1 MVGVEEARARMR
13 ACVPAL
19 CCEPVALAAA
29 LGRTLGETLSAERDQ
44 PPFRSSAMDG
54 YALRAA
60 DLASRAG
67 GAGFRVVGQSAAGK
81 PYVGAIAA
89 GEAVRIFTGAPV
101 PQGADWV
108 VPQERTRLEGAA
120 LLVDDQL
127 QRSANIRAVATDFRS
142 GERLITAGTR
152 LNARHVALIA
162 AAGVPA
168 VNASRIPRVGL
179 LATGTEILAPG
190 AAAGP
195 YQIYDSVTFGLA
207 AMIEGWGGNALRRG
221 AAADEDDAVARAA
234 AQGLDDADLLVIAGG
249 ASVGNYDVVKRAL
262 ARLGLEILVSQVAVR
277 PGKPTWFGT
286 LNGKPILGL
295 PGNPAAAFVCACLF
309 LQPLLDSLLGRSA
322 PRQYVAAVLDGV
334 VGESGANESYL
345 RASASVAAAGRL
357 MVRPF
362 DNQDTSLV
370 SVFAAAN
377 ALIRRPAGA
386 PRAAHGATVEALLL
400 DCLQ

>member
-1 MVGVEEARARMR
+1 MIGVEEARVRMC
-13 ACVPAL
+13 ACVQAL
-19 CCEPVALAAA
+19 KSEPVALAAA
-29 LGRTLGETLSAERDQ
+29 VGRTLAGTLSAARDQ

-60 DLASRAG
+60 DLAG
-67 GAGFRVVGQSAAGK
+67 GQGATGFKVVGQSAAGK
-81 PYVGAIAA
+81 PYAGAIAA

-120 LLVDDQL
+120 LIVDDQL
-127 QRSANIRAVATDFRS
+127 QRAANIRAVATDFRA
-142 GERLITAGTR
+142 GERLIASGTR

-168 VNASRIPRVGL
+168 VNVSRVPRVGL

-190 AAAGP
+190 APAGP

-207 AMIEGWGGNALRRG
+207 AMIEGWGGQALRLG
-221 AAADEDDAVARAA
+221 AAADEDDAIAAAA
-234 AQGLDDADLLVIAGG
+234 AQGLEDADLLVIAGG
-249 ASVGNYDVVKRAL
+249 ASVGDYDVVKRAL
-262 ARLGLEILVSQVAVR
+262 TRRGLEIMVPQVAVR

-286 LNGKPILGL
+286 LSEKSILGL

-309 LQPLLDSLLGRSA
+309 LQPLLSTLLGRRA
-322 PRQYVAAVLDGV
+322 PPHCVAAVLDGV
-334 VGESGANESYL
+334 LGEGGANESYL
-345 RASASVAAAGRL
+345 RASASVAADGRL
-357 MVRPF
+357 TVRPF

-370 SVFAAAN
+370 SVYSASN
-377 ALIRRPAGA
+377 ALIRRPPGA
-386 PRAAHGATVEALLL
+386 PRAAAGAIVDVLLL
-400 DCLQ
+400 DCR

>member
-29 LGRTLGETLSAERDQ
+29 VGRTLGETLSAERDQ

-60 DLASRAG
+60 DLALRVGA
-67 GAGFRVVGQSAAGK
+67 AGFRVVGQSAAGK

-108 VPQERTRLEGAA
+108 VPQERARLEGAT
-120 LLVDDQL
+120 LIVDDQL
-127 QRSANIRAVATDFRS
+127 PRSANIRAVATDFRA

-152 LNARHVALIA
+152 LNARHIALIA

-190 AAAGP
+190 APAGP

-207 AMIEGWGGNALRRG
+207 AMIEGWGGHALRRG
-221 AAADEDDAVARAA
+221 AVADEDDAVAAAA

-249 ASVGNYDVVKRAL
+249 ASVGDYDVVKRAL

-400 DCLQ
+400 DCLR

>member
-1 MVGVEEARARMR
+1 MVGVEEARARMC
-13 ACVPAL
+13 ACVAAL
-19 CCEPVALAAA
+19 CSEPVALAAA
-29 LGRTLGETLSAERDQ
+29 VGRTLAETLTAERDQ

-60 DLASRAG
+60 DLAG
-67 GAGFRVVGQSAAGK
+67 GLGVSGFRVVGQSAAGM
-81 PYVGAIAA
+81 PYAGAIGA

-108 VPQERTRLEGAA
+108 VPQEGTRLKGAA
-120 LLVDDQL
+120 LIVDDQL
-127 QRSANIRAVATDFRS
+127 QRSANVRAVATDFRA
-142 GERLITAGTR
+142 GKRLIAAGTR

-168 VNASRIPRVGL
+168 VNVSRIPRVGL

-190 AAAGP
+190 APAGP
-195 YQIYDSVTFGLA
+195 CQIYDSVTFGLA
-207 AMIEGWGGNALRRG
+207 AMIEGWGGHALRRG
-221 AAADEDDAVARAA
+221 ATPDEDDAVAAAA

-249 ASVGNYDVVKRAL
+249 ASAGDYDVVKRAL
-262 ARLGLEILVSQVAVR
+262 TSRGLEILVSQVAVR

-309 LQPLLDSLLGRSA
+309 LQPLLVTLLGRRA
-322 PRQYVAAVLDGV
+322 PQPCVAAVLDGV
-334 VGESGANESYL
+334 LGESGANESYL
-345 RASASVAAAGRL
+345 RASASVAADGRL

-377 ALIRRPAGA
+377 ALIRRQAGA
-386 PRAAHGATVEALLL
+386 LRAAHGATVEALLL
-400 DCLQ
+400 DCL

>member
-19 CCEPVALAAA
+19 RCEPVALAAA
-29 LGRTLGETLSAERDQ
+29 VGRTLGETLSAERDQ

-67 GAGFRVVGQSAAGK
+67 AAGFRVVGQSAAGK
-81 PYVGAIAA
+81 PYVGEIAA

-108 VPQERTRLEGAA
+108 VPQERARLEGAT
-120 LLVDDQL
+120 LIVDDQL
-127 QRSANIRAVATDFRS
+127 QRSANIRAVATDFHA
-142 GERLITAGTR
+142 GERLITAGTC

-190 AAAGP
+190 APAGP

-207 AMIEGWGGNALRRG
+207 AMIEGWGGHALRRG
-221 AAADEDDAVARAA
+221 AAADEDDAVAAAA

-249 ASVGNYDVVKRAL
+249 ASVGDYDVVKRAL

-277 PGKPTWFGT
+277 PGKPTWFGM

-400 DCLQ
+400 DCLR

>member
-127 QRSANIRAVATDFRS
+127 QRSANIRAVATDFRA
-142 GERLITAGTR
+142 GEPLIAAGTR
-152 LNARHVALIA
+152 LNARHIALIA
-162 AAGVPA
+162 ATGVPA

>member
-249 ASVGNYDVVKRAL
+249 ASVGDYDVVKRAL

-400 DCLQ
+400 DCL

>member
-29 LGRTLGETLSAERDQ
+29 VGRTLGETLSAERDQ

-60 DLASRAG
+60 DLALRVGA
-67 GAGFRVVGQSAAGK
+67 AGFRVVGQSAAGK

-108 VPQERTRLEGAA
+108 VPQERARLEGAT
-120 LLVDDQL
+120 LIVDDQL
-127 QRSANIRAVATDFRS
+127 PRSANIRAVATDFRS

-152 LNARHVALIA
+152 LNARHIALIA

-249 ASVGNYDVVKRAL
+249 ASVGDYDVVKRAL

-400 DCLQ
+400 DCLR

>member
-1 MVGVEEARARMR
+1 
-13 ACVPAL
+13 
-19 CCEPVALAAA
+19 
-29 LGRTLGETLSAERDQ
+29 
-44 PPFRSSAMDG
+44 
-54 YALRAA
+54 
-60 DLASRAG
+60 
-67 GAGFRVVGQSAAGK
+67 
-81 PYVGAIAA
+81 
-89 GEAVRIFTGAPV
+89 
-101 PQGADWV
+101 
-108 VPQERTRLEGAA
+108 
-120 LLVDDQL
+120 
-127 QRSANIRAVATDFRS
+127 
-142 GERLITAGTR
+142 
-152 LNARHVALIA
+152 
-162 AAGVPA
+162 
-168 VNASRIPRVGL
+168 
-179 LATGTEILAPG
+179 
-190 AAAGP
+190 
-195 YQIYDSVTFGLA
+195 
-207 AMIEGWGGNALRRG
+207 MIEGWGGHALRRG
-221 AAADEDDAVARAA
+221 AAADEDDAVAAAA

-249 ASVGNYDVVKRAL
+249 ASVGDYDVVKRAL

-400 DCLQ
+400 DCLR

>member
-13 ACVPAL
+13 ACVSAL

-29 LGRTLGETLSAERDQ
+29 VGRTLGETLSAERDQ

-60 DLASRAG
+60 DLALRVGA
-67 GAGFRVVGQSAAGK
+67 AGFRVVGQSAAGK

-120 LLVDDQL
+120 LIVDDQL
-127 QRSANIRAVATDFRS
+127 QRSANIRAVATDFRA
-142 GERLITAGTR
+142 GERLVTAGTR
-152 LNARHVALIA
+152 LNARHIALIA

-168 VNASRIPRVGL
+168 INASRIPRVGL

-190 AAAGP
+190 APAGP

-207 AMIEGWGGNALRRG
+207 AMIEGWGGHALRRG
-221 AAADEDDAVARAA
+221 AAADEDDAVAAAA

-249 ASVGNYDVVKRAL
+249 ASVGDYDVVKRAL
-262 ARLGLEILVSQVAVR
+262 ARRGLKILVSQVAVR
-277 PGKPTWFGT
+277 PGRPTWFGT

-309 LQPLLDSLLGRSA
+309 LQPLLDGLLGRRAS
-322 PRQYVAAVLDGV
+322 RHCVAAVLDGV
-334 VGESGANESYL
+334 LGESGATESYL
-345 RASASVAAAGRL
+345 RASASVAADGRL

-377 ALIRRPAGA
+377 ALIRRA
-386 PRAAHGATVEALLL
+386 PDAPQAVQGATLEALLL
-400 DCLQ
+400 DCP